1 MAEAAAAEDFPLA
14 CTRVRDATHT
24 ELPYEEEDLI
34 RFGECRARAG
44 SKREGGSHLEFGGS
58 GRGSGCGLAL
68 GQGRGRRRHRRA
80 AGQLQ
85 QGSWVRGV
93 EGLDAWV
100 SEPGSL
106 GSCLPLVCSQFP
118 FPCLVACRIPS
129 CFRLSI
135 LSHFACQQQQTRPKL
150 SFSFLGGHRFL
161 LTPFFSFLILA
172 FEICQERV
180 WGLMKTPPPNRL
192 KDAGKCLWS
201 QCQFLPCKC

>member
-1 MAEAAAAEDFPLA
+1 MGCVGF
-14 CTRVRDATHT
+14 
-24 ELPYEEEDLI
+24 
-34 RFGECRARAG
+34 RA
-44 SKREGGSHLEFGGS
+44 
-58 GRGSGCGLAL
+58 
-68 GQGRGRRRHRRA
+68 
-80 AGQLQ
+80 
-85 QGSWVRGV
+85 
-93 EGLDAWV
+93 
-100 SEPGSL
+100 SL
-106 GSCLPLVCSQFP
+106 GSSRLQPLPPSLVCSQFP
-118 FPCLVACRIPS
+118 FPCWVACRIPS

-201 QCQFLPCKC
+201 QCQFLPCKGRVIPDNQLI